1 MTRLHIDC
9 IYNVHV
15 FLSMLYITNI
25 HNFVIKK
32 ILWNENTLGIISKE
46 HVGQAVSEQERITS
60 FSKPHRQTRGEIAC
74 LSVKKAQYWDPP
86 KQQHT
91 FKNPVK
97 WESTQ
102 SHLHAYS
109 QVQRKRSKIMAKVHP
124 DFKSVH
130 LTPRKQRKKNHRM
143 EHQNQNAKQEKA
155 TGSKKKQG
163 GQTPATMHPRSANQ
177 VPLTPSQENRHHQNV
192 ENKGKSL
199 T

>member
-130 LTPRKQRKKNHRM
+130 LTPRKQRKKITEWNIRIKM
-143 EHQNQNAKQEKA
+143 QN
-155 TGSKKKQG
+155 KKKRQG
-163 GQTPATMHPRSANQ
+163 ARRSRVGNLQPRCIPGLQIKFHWLPAKRTDITRM
-177 VPLTPSQENRHHQNV
+177 
-192 ENKGKSL
+192 
-199 T
+199 